1 MSENIL
7 YKMFTVEGAA
17 SVIVF
22 QVEVRYEVSKDDV
35 ERIPERLGVGPD
47 DLVT

>member
-1 MSENIL
+1 MSENVL
-7 YKMFTVEGAA
+7 YKMCTVEGAA

-22 QVEVRYEVSKDDV
+22 QVEVRYELSKDDV
-35 ERIPERLGVGPD
+35 GRIPGRLGVGPD

>member
-1 MSENIL
+1 M
-7 YKMFTVEGAA
+7 EGAA

-22 QVEVRYEVSKDDV
+22 QAEVRYELSKDVV
-35 ERIPERLGVGPD
+35 ERIPERLGVGAD